1 MSKIKLKVNE
11 SKKRRKIT
19 AMEYAVTWLKRYLQT
34 YNMEMVEVKVI
45 RIVNERGDIDFEVEY
60 DFSAKKLK
68 QRK

>member
-11 SKKRRKIT
+11 SKKRKNIT

-34 YNMEMVEVKVI
+34 YNMQMVEVKVT
-45 RIVNERGDIDFEVEY
+45 RIVTEAGNIDFEVEY